1 MLLKRG
7 QMLHTF
13 KQNEQSI
20 HHMLQRYIFV
30 MNRRRI
36 YTSEKEINY
45 QLKTATNAQT
55 YTCKLY

>member
-7 QMLHTF
+7 QMMHTF
-13 KQNEQSI
+13 KQSK
-20 HHMLQRYIFV
+20 HSTYHLLQRYLFV
-30 MNRRRI
+30 MNRRII

-45 QLKTATNAQT
+45 QQKTATNAQK